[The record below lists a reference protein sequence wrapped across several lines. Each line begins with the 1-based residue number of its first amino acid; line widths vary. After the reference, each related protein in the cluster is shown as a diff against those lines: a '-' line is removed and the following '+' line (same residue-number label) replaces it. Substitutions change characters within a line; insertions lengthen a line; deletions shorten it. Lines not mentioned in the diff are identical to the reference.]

1 MQKSDFLMLLDEIIE
16 AVPGTIQETD
26 LLSEV
31 EGWDS
36 MAVMGLI
43 AVVDEK
49 FGITLVPEK
58 IAASKTVG
66 DILALMNGQLK

>member
-1 MQKSDFLMLLDEIIE
+1 MHKSTFLRLLDEIVE
-16 AVPGTIQETD
+16 AAPGTIQETD
-26 LLSEV
+26 PLSEV
-31 EGWDS
+31 DGWDS

-58 IAASKTVG
+58 IAASKTVK
-66 DILALMNGQLK
+66 DILALLNGQLI